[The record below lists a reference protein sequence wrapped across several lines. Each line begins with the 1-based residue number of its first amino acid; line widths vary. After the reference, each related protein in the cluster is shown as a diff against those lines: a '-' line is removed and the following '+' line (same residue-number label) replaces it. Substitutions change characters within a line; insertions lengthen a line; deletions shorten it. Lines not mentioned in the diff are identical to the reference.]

1 MLRWCH
7 PCPLSQSRMLF
18 CPSHF
23 HLYFI
28 PVLTQAISL
37 GRPFSNSQALVW
49 FHCVFSNNI
58 RLPWEQSSQF
68 LGLGL
73 LSSVLCH
80 SWVWA
85 QVFSTYFLLFR
96 HCFAAWR
103 IADAKELSFFQVAL
117 KEFSFNETRVII
129 SYLVPSRVVGAQ
141 DISVHKEHG
150 DPRAGGEAQ
159 LVEYIPIMQEALDS
173 ILT

>member
-1 MLRWCH
+1 M
-7 PCPLSQSRMLF
+7 
-18 CPSHF
+18 
-23 HLYFI
+23 
-28 PVLTQAISL
+28 
-37 GRPFSNSQALVW
+37 
-49 FHCVFSNNI
+49 
-58 RLPWEQSSQF
+58 
-68 LGLGL
+68 
-73 LSSVLCH
+73 
-80 SWVWA
+80 
-85 QVFSTYFLLFR
+85 
-96 HCFAAWR
+96 
-103 IADAKELSFFQVAL
+103 AL